1 MCARCLESPMGLGL
15 LEDLLEAKEEGSLLG
30 ELVCY
35 FGGSVGIRFD
45 TGIETHSP
53 LPHTGHLGNKIPCQ
67 MVTPTSGESPFRSSM
82 PVFSLSVT
90 QLARARLREVS

>member
-1 MCARCLESPMGLGL
+1 MGLGL

-45 TGIETHSP
+45 ASIEPTPHY
-53 LPHTGHLGNKIPCQ
+53 HTGHLTNKIPCQ
-67 MVTPTSGESPFRSSM
+67 TVDPHIQVNLHVQVSM
-82 PVFSLSVT
+82 PVFSQSFRYPT
-90 QLARARLREVS
+90 G